1 MVIALYIAF
10 ITYSVPLC
18 LVCATVPRTYTNE
31 WAVKLSGGR
40 DSADEIASKHGFENR
55 GLVRPLSACVSV
67 FLCDLARLSI
77 AAPQVAG
84 LSDVYLFALR
94 NHPDRSTSPFADK
107 STLAIA
113 ENGVRVL
120 VNANST
126 YNKLLKP
133 ISLNNACDFYM
144 YIPVSCKE
152 ILEHTLS

>member
-1 MVIALYIAF
+1 MTGDQGITRHRQIKFRLRRQQNQNINNQAIAEAQKRKMVIALYIAF

-40 DSADEIASKHGFENR
+40 DSADEIASKHGFVNC
-55 GLVRPLSACVSV
+55 GLVRRLSACVSV

-107 STLAIA
+107 STLVIA
-113 ENGVRVL
+113 ENGVSVL
-120 VNANST
+120 
-126 YNKLLKP
+126 
-133 ISLNNACDFYM
+133 
-144 YIPVSCKE
+144 
-152 ILEHTLS
+152 